1 MPLTD
6 TAIRNAKPTDKTQR
20 LFDGGGLYLE
30 ISPAGG
36 KWWRWKFRHGGKE
49 KRLSFG
55 TYPDT
60 GLAAARAKRE
70 DSRKLLATGVDPSQH
85 RKSEKAA
92 GTARAA
98 NSFEVL
104 AKSWLE
110 TQKRSLEPVT
120 VTRADRMLTLWAYPW
135 IGSLPIA
142 SIKPPQILGV
152 LRRVESRGAHET
164 AHRLKQRIAQIFRY
178 AIVNGLAEHN
188 PASEMRG
195 ALQPVIPIPRAAIT
209 SPALAGEL
217 LRAIDGFS
225 GTYTVGA
232 ALRLAP
238 LWFVR
243 PGELRA
249 AEWSEFE
256 LEGKTPVWTI
266 PATRRKLKR
275 AQKENP
281 STPGHV
287 VPLVPQAL
295 VILKELQKLTGRS
308 KYVFPGARSSRSHMS
323 GMTINAALRRMGFDK
338 TTMTAHGFR
347 ALASTMLN
355 ERGWNPDAIERQL
368 SHIEKDKVRAA
379 YNRSQYMEERRK
391 MMADWADCLDAL
403 RVNDQKVVPIRRR
416 VKK

>member
-6 TAIRNAKPTDKTQR
+6 TAIRNAKPADKTQR

-70 DSRKLLATGVDPSQH
+70 DARRLLATGVDPSLH

-92 GTARAA
+92 GTERAA
-98 NSFEVL
+98 NSFEVV

-120 VTRADRMLTLWAYPW
+120 ITRADRMLTLWAYPW
-135 IGSLPIA
+135 IGSMPIA
-142 SIKPPQILGV
+142 SIKPPQILAV
-152 LRRVESRGAHET
+152 LRRVEGRGAHET

-195 ALQPVIPIPRAAIT
+195 ALQPVIPTPRAAIT

-249 AEWSEFE
+249 AEWAEFE
-256 LEGKTPVWTI
+256 LEGKAPVWTI

-295 VILKELQKLTGRS
+295 AILKELHKLTGRS

-403 RVNDQKVVPIRRR
+403 RVNDQKVVPIRRK